1 MKQRYI
7 SAMIITFVA
16 IIAIFPTSHIRFR
29 QDLVK
34 ELDCTKIL
42 GEGESLQAIWTN
54 MRDDTKIEVNI
65 MSKEDIQVLLI
76 GWNNDSDTYYN
87 LAQKVHNVQH
97 TRYYPSYNVTV
108 WNPTKMRNGSSARM
122 SRSIKAHHV
131 YVIQE
136 LLPWWMH

>member
-7 SAMIITFVA
+7 IVILITFVA

-42 GEGESLQAIWTN
+42 GDGKSLQAIWTN

-65 MSKEDIQVLLI
+65 MSNEDVQVLLT
-76 GWNNDSDTYYN
+76 GLNNDSDTYYN
-87 LAQKVHNVQH
+87 RAQKVHNV
-97 TRYYPSYNVTV
+97 
-108 WNPTKMRNGSSARM
+108 
-122 SRSIKAHHV
+122 
-131 YVIQE
+131 
-136 LLPWWMH
+136 